1 MNEPI
6 AIDIGYSSTKVSF
19 RDKQVRFPTAICFAT
34 DVGTQFGSENVYEF
48 EGERYYVGQEAV
60 SEESFTT
67 TDFKFLN
74 KFAPL
79 LIYHILKKFDEH
91 NMDIPIVIKTG
102 LAFADWD
109 EKGNFKER
117 LSTIT
122 VDGKTLNIEVTIIP
136 QGVGVIQSWVAEV
149 NNGQYP
155 SRISVVDIGY
165 NTINF
170 CSYVN
175 GKPEKKSISSY
186 PGHGVSSIM
195 KPFTTFLENRFK
207 MAFSQQ
213 EAIEIFSAGEF
224 MFNGEDQAEVGEMIV
239 QLKKQF
245 VSKLF
250 NTILINDKKVIGI
263 SKVAL
268 LGGGGANLLDGVSFP
283 KQFQIVNQAV
293 FANVRGYAL

>member
-6 AIDIGYSSTKVSF
+6 AIDIGYSSTKVSY
-19 RDKQVRFPTAICFAT
+19 KGKTIRFPTAICFAT
-34 DVGTQFGSENVYEF
+34 DVGTQFGSENVYSF
-48 EGERYYVGQEAV
+48 EGEKFYVGQEAV

-67 TDFKFLN
+67 TDYKFLK

-79 LIYHILKKFDEH
+79 LIFHILKKFNEH
-91 NMDIPIVIKTG
+91 NMDTPVVVNTG
-102 LAFADWD
+102 LAFADWENMKD
-109 EKGNFKER
+109 FKER
-117 LSTIT
+117 LETI
-122 VDGKTLNIEVTIIP
+122 VVNEQTLNINVTIIP
-136 QGVGVIQSWVAEV
+136 QGVGVIKSWVQEK
-149 NNGQYP
+149 NGGEFP
-155 SRISVVDIGY
+155 NRISVVDIGY

-170 CSYVN
+170 CSYLK

-186 PGHGVSSIM
+186 PGHGVSSII

-213 EAIEIFSAGEF
+213 EAINIFLDGEF
-224 MFNGEDQAEVGEMIV
+224 MFNGEAQEKVSEMIT

-250 NTILINDKKVIGI
+250 NTILVNDKKVIGV
-263 SKVAL
+263 SNVAL
-268 LGGGGANLLDGVSFP
+268 LGGGGANLLKDVGFP
-283 KQFQIVNQAV
+283 KQFQIVDEAV

>member
-19 RDKQVRFPTAICFAT
+19 RGKQVRFPTAICFAT
-34 DVGTQFGSENVYEF
+34 DVGTQFGTENVYEF

-67 TDFKFLN
+67 TDYKFLS

-79 LIYHILKKFDEH
+79 LIFHILKKFNEH
-91 NMDIPIVIKTG
+91 NMETPIDIKTG

-109 EKGNFKER
+109 KKDDFKER
-117 LSTIT
+117 LSTIV
-122 VDGKTLNIEVTIIP
+122 VDSMTLSVNVAIIP
-136 QGVGVIQSWVAEV
+136 QGVGVIQSWVQEKNAGE
-149 NNGQYP
+149 YP
-155 SRISVVDIGY
+155 NRISVVDIGY

-170 CSYVN
+170 CSYLK

-186 PGHGVSSIM
+186 PGHGVSSII
-195 KPFTTFLENRFK
+195 KPFTTFLENNFK

-213 EAIEIFSAGEF
+213 EAIEIFVDGEF
-224 MFNGEDQAEVGEMIV
+224 MFNGEVQEKVSEMIV

-250 NTILINDKKVIGI
+250 NTILVNDKKVIGI
-263 SKVAL
+263 SNIAL
-268 LGGGGANLLDGVSFP
+268 LGGGGANLLQGVGFP
-283 KQFQIVNQAV
+283 KQFQIVDEAV

>member
-19 RDKQVRFPTAICFAT
+19 RGKQVRFPTAICFAT

-48 EGERYYVGQEAV
+48 EGEKYYVGQEAV

-67 TDFKFLN
+67 TDYKFLK

-79 LIYHILKKFDEH
+79 LIYHILKKFNEH
-91 NMDIPIVIKTG
+91 NMETPIVIKTG
-102 LAFADWD
+102 LAFADWENRTD
-109 EKGNFKER
+109 FKDR
-117 LSTIT
+117 LTSIT
-122 VDGKTLNIEVTIIP
+122 VDEKTLNVDVTIIP

-149 NNGQYP
+149 NNGEYP

-186 PGHGVSSIM
+186 PGHGVSSII
-195 KPFTTFLENRFK
+195 KPFTTFLENKYK

-213 EAIEIFSAGEF
+213 EAIEIFMDGEF
-224 MFNGEDQAEVGEMIV
+224 TFNGEDQVQVTEMIN

-250 NTILINDKKVIGI
+250 NTIIVNDKKVIGI

-268 LGGGGANLLDGVSFP
+268 LGGGGANLLQGVGFP
-283 KQFQIVNQAV
+283 KQFQIVNEAV